1 MTTGFRRSAEDK
13 GFEPSHRF
21 TGLAHFECAPLN
33 RLGNPPECAP
43 LNRLGNP
50 PVSENCITDTVFL

>member
-1 MTTGFRRSAEDK
+1 MTTGFRRCAEDK

-21 TGLAHFECAPLN
+21 TDLAHF
-33 RLGNPPECAP
+33 ECAP

>member
-33 RLGNPPECAP
+33 RLGNPP
-43 LNRLGNP
+43 
-50 PVSENCITDTVFL
+50 VSFGKLHH